1 MDKLLSYNNRI
12 NESNSINEQHKL
24 KNEMYNH
31 YIKNFSNNQ
40 SNNSSMSCNS
50 MSCNSNSYSSSVSH
64 NSINSGSI
72 TGFNSNNSLSCY
84 TR

>member
-12 NESNSINEQHKL
+12 NESNSINQQHKL

-40 SNNSSMSCNS
+40 NNNSNMSCNI
-50 MSCNSNSYSSSVSH
+50 NSYSSSVSH